1 MHSPRHRPI
10 IPPIYRQAY
19 TCICACGPNP
29 AILHYGH
36 AGRPNSRQLGAG
48 ELALLD
54 MGAEYHCYAAD
65 ITCSFPVV
73 DAANGSGGRFT
84 AAQRLVY
91 EAVLDAQRAVYKA
104 LRPGASWA
112 DLHELAEAAILR
124 ALLAGGVLSRAGHGS
139 DEAAVDSMMAAG
151 LGAVFMPHG
160 LGHLIGLDTH
170 DVGGYLPGT
179 PERSTRPGLSKL
191 RTSREVEAG
200 MVLTVEPG
208 CYFIDLLLDRAL
220 ASTEQAPQTPG
231 YRTYLHTSRPTDR
244 PTHAP
249 THPPYPRKHPP
260 TFTRRLFLCPRG
272 SRRYAARAVCASRT
286 TSSSPLSR
294 RTWRTSPSAR
304 APSPR
309 WSLSLQA
316 ARGRQRETRRRS
328 SSGSGADQTPRCRA
342 AGWSARPCRRKKLKG
357 GRCVRGRSYGMALAG
372 RGGGG
377 QFDLETC

>member
-1 MHSPRHRPI
+1 MASFHHL
-10 IPPIYRQAY
+10 PIYGQAY

-36 AGRPNSRQLGAG
+36 AGKPNSRQLGAG
-48 ELALLD
+48 DLALLD
-54 MGAEYHCYAAD
+54 MGAEYHCYASD
-65 ITCSFPVV
+65 ITCSFPIV
-73 DAANGSGGRFT
+73 DAAKGGGGGFT

-91 EAVLDAQRAVYKA
+91 EAVLDAQRAVLGA
-104 LRPGASWA
+104 LRPGASYA

-124 ALLAGGVLSRAGHGS
+124 ALLAGGVLSRAGHDS
-139 DEAAVDSMMAAG
+139 DEAAVEAMMAAG

-191 RTSREVEAG
+191 RTSRLVEAG

-220 ASTEQAPQTPG
+220 ASKEQAPQTPS
-231 YRTYLHTSRPTDR
+231 YRPYLHR
-244 PTHAP
+244 P
-249 THPPYPRKHPP
+249 THPPSPADRPIHRQTDPLTHPLTHASTHLP
-260 TFTRRLFLCPRG
+260 TYLPTYLPTRRLFSCPRG
-272 SRRYAARAVCASRT
+272 SQRCAARAVCASRT
-286 TSSSPLSR
+286 TLWSPPTR

-309 WSLSLQA
+309 WSLSSQA
-316 ARGRQRETRRRS
+316 ARGRQSETRRH
-328 SSGSGADQTPRCRA
+328 G
-342 AGWSARPCRRKKLKG
+342 
-357 GRCVRGRSYGMALAG
+357 
-372 RGGGG
+372 
-377 QFDLETC
+377 